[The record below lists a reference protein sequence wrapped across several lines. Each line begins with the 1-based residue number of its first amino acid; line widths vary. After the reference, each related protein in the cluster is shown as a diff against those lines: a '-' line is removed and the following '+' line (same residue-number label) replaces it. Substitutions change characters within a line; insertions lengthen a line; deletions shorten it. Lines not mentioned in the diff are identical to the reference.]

1 MSPSRPLSSA
11 SSSSSGQLFA
21 TPRAPSHS
29 PSSGRYNGR
38 STITYSVHEPY
49 LPPPNFGLFEGST
62 ISTATPS
69 PSWSPAFVAPAL
81 PPRIPS
87 LTGAPS
93 SRSSIPVSR
102 TGAHSSR
109 AGVGAPSP
117 RTVTGAHPS
126 QTDNTP
132 RRPPLARS
140 VSTPSPRTSTLN
152 PTPTIPKRARFAPN
166 QYYRS
171 PETFPPAGGS
181 GQDNTQFHGYGNNTA
196 SEPPFWDT
204 PPPASPPP
212 LAPPSVIVNQTAQR
226 GVPPPTS
233 SMWEHIGQ
241 NGHGGANANSPGSYS
256 FAQVTPRANPTN
268 TNTSNNARHP
278 SDTTPGSRPGYY
290 HTPSLG
296 PIPAPSISTPS
307 WYLPTL
313 SWPPSAAASQLRLV
327 PPLSL
332 PTGNQ
337 INAGGPGV
345 CNAPAQ
351 QPVNGPTPW
360 QQQPGSGSTQQPG
373 STTAWG
379 QQQQQQTVN
388 GSTPW
393 SSSSATPWLLQT
405 PGAHTPW
412 QPLAPAPWQQPSSAS
427 WQSWQPPISAPWPS
441 VNTPWQQ
448 SINGPW
454 QQQGGLSTPWQRAA
468 NESFEQAYASSFR
481 RQMAANGSTFGQHPG
496 ASAPSQ
502 QSVNAIPWQQP
513 VNAPSWQQLAN
524 TTPWLG
530 SIPRDLQQ
538 TTNATPWQQPV
549 NVTSWLGS
557 TPRRRDLPPRPLLNY
572 HPRFT
577 FPDGTVLFK
586 ASLALYLDTY
596 RILIPFFLLDFFRL
610 KM

>member
-11 SSSSSGQLFA
+11 SSSSSGRLFA

-29 PSSGRYNGR
+29 PGSGRFDGR
-38 STITYSVHEPY
+38 STMAYSVHEPY

-69 PSWSPAFVAPAL
+69 PSWSPAFAAPPL
-81 PPRIPS
+81 PVRIPS
-87 LTGAPS
+87 LTGAPP
-93 SRSSIPVSR
+93 SRISVPAPR
-102 TGAHSSR
+102 TCVR
-109 AGVGAPSP
+109 AGTGAPSS
-117 RTVTGAHPS
+117 RTVTGAPPS
-126 QTDNTP
+126 QTDDTP

-140 VSTPSPRTSTLN
+140 VSTPSPNASARS
-152 PTPTIPKRARFAPN
+152 PTPTFPKRARFAPH
-166 QYYRS
+166 QYYHS
-171 PETFPPAGGS
+171 PETFPAGGS
-181 GQDNTQFHGYGNNTA
+181 GAQHNAHLHGYGNTTT

-204 PPPASPPP
+204 PPLPSPPP
-212 LAPPSVIVNQTAQR
+212 LAPPSVNVNQAAQR

-241 NGHGGANANSPGSYS
+241 HGHGGVNNNTPGSYS
-256 FAQVTPRANPTN
+256 FAQATPRPNPTN
-268 TNTSNNARHP
+268 TNTNNNARHP
-278 SDTTPGSRPGYY
+278 PDTTPGSRPGYY
-290 HTPSLG
+290 HTPSLA

-307 WYLPTL
+307 WYLPSL

-337 INAGGPGV
+337 INVGGASGPGV
-345 CNAPAQ
+345 CNVPAQ

-360 QQQPGSGSTQQPG
+360 QGSGSTQQPG
-373 STTAWG
+373 STATWG
-379 QQQQQQTVN
+379 QQQQPTVN
-388 GSTPW
+388 ASTTPW
-393 SSSSATPWLLQT
+393 SSTSATPWLLQT

-412 QPLAPAPWQQPSSAS
+412 QPLAPAPWPQPSSAP
-427 WQSWQPPISAPWPS
+427 WQSWPPPTSAAWQS

-454 QQQGGLSTPWQRAA
+454 QQSANGPGLSTPWQRAN
-468 NESFEQAYASSFR
+468 NENMEQAFASSLR

-496 ASAPSQ
+496 ASAPWQ
-502 QSVNAIPWQQP
+502 PSVNATPWQPSVNATPWQQP
-513 VNAPSWQQLAN
+513 VNAPSWQPS
-524 TTPWLG
+524 TTPW
-530 SIPRDLQQ
+530 QQ
-538 TTNATPWQQPV
+538 STNATPWQQPV

-577 FPDGTVLFK
+577 FPDGTILFK

-596 RILIPFFLLDFFRL
+596 TILIPFSSLG
-610 KM
+610 